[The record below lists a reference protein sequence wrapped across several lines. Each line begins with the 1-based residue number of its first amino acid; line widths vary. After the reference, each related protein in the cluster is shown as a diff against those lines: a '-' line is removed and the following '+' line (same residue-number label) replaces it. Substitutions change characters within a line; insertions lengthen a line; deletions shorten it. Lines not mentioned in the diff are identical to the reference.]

1 MRNRRLQRPQPLL
14 LRVRPVLGV
23 GLRLAAGM
31 ALAGV
36 MVLSA
41 GLLVRMDLERLLR
54 LEHTHISGD
63 LRHLR
68 PDAVE
73 AILADHPRGLL
84 VLDLEALRR
93 ELLTLPWVESVRLR
107 KRWPDTLEVRITEP
121 VPVARWGDDR
131 LVDRHG
137 EIFGPVDPT
146 AWGFL
151 PALEGESGRQIEL
164 MRRYLEVSAHLADVG
179 LGVSG
184 IRENARQAWSI
195 RLDNGG
201 EILMGRDG
209 DLARLDQLIPLM
221 PVLREGHPAPFARI
235 DLRYARGA
243 AVAWQTASGI
253 GETEGTI
260 R

>member
-1 MRNRRLQRPQPLL
+1 MHNRRRQKPQSLL
-14 LRVRPVLGV
+14 LRVGPALGV
-23 GLRLAAGM
+23 GVRLAAGM

-36 MVLSA
+36 LVLSA
-41 GLLVRMDLERLLR
+41 GLLVRMDLDRLLR
-54 LEHTHISGD
+54 LEHVQVSGD

-68 PDAVE
+68 PDEVE
-73 AILADHPRGLL
+73 AILAGHPRGFFG
-84 VLDLEALRR
+84 LDLEDLRR

-121 VPVARWGDDR
+121 VPVARWGHDR

-137 EIFGPVDPT
+137 EIFGPVDLV
-146 AWGFL
+146 AWDFL
-151 PALEGESGRQIEL
+151 PALEGGSGRQVEL
-164 MRRYLEVSAHLADVG
+164 MHRYLQVSARLADVG

-184 IRENARQAWSI
+184 VRENARQAWSI
-195 RLDNGG
+195 RLDDGG

-221 PVLREGHPAPFARI
+221 PVLRESHPGPLARV

-243 AVAWQTASGI
+243 AVAWQTASGV
-253 GETEGTI
+253 GEREGTI